1 MSGLIPENH
10 YGLIFMDI
18 RMPVMNGHEAT
29 VAIRKLDR
37 HDAKTIPIISMSA
50 NTFPD
55 DIRLA
60 KTSGMNDHLPKPIN
74 IGHLADIMK
83 KWMAN
88 SKIPSPTK

>member
-1 MSGLIPENH
+1 
-10 YGLIFMDI
+10 
-18 RMPVMNGHEAT
+18 
-29 VAIRKLDR
+29 
-37 HDAKTIPIISMSA
+37 MSA

-74 IGHLADIMK
+74 IGRLADIMK

-88 SKIPSPTK
+88 SKIPSPAK

>member
-1 MSGLIPENH
+1 
-10 YGLIFMDI
+10 MDI
-18 RMPVMNGHEAT
+18 QMPVMNGRDAT

-37 HDAKTIPIISMSA
+37 NDAKTIPVISMSA
-50 NTFPD
+50 NTFPE

-60 KTSGMNDHLPKPIN
+60 KASGMNDHIPKPLN

-88 SKIPSPTK
+88 NTIPAPTI